1 MNENKILLKI
11 QPANKKRKLCNEA
24 GPHNSHASHTPGGAY
39 ALPRRRLFLYRPR
52 YSRRKASS
60 RSISSRVPMVIRR

>member
-1 MNENKILLKI
+1 MKQARII
-11 QPANKKRKLCNEA
+11 AMPATSQAAHMR
-24 GPHNSHASHTPGGAY
+24 S
-39 ALPRRRLFLYRPR
+39 RRRLFLYRPR